1 MKQKQIEEYEINP
14 CTMFIKPFV
23 YGSKVYSQIFELDDE
38 FISPFKP
45 IEIVRKSCEYFGS
58 SFDGRREG
66 TRQLI
71 GITHK
76 VPIVVDPTNFI
87 YLFPTTSPNRPECIW
102 ISHEHV
108 MHHERTS
115 VGDTLVTFQ
124 NKHSYPLPVSYSSF
138 KNQLLRTA
146 LLRTKLMQRI
156 EQMERKSY
164 YVVHRPR
171 PLEASE
177 QHRRYGQFME

>member
-1 MKQKQIEEYEINP
+1 
-14 CTMFIKPFV
+14 MFIKPFV
-23 YGSKVYSQIFELDDE
+23 YGSKVYSQIFELEDE

-45 IEIVRKSCEYFGS
+45 LEIVRKSCEYFGS

-87 YLFPTTSPNRPECIW
+87 YLFPTTSPSRPECIW

-108 MHHERTS
+108 MDHERTA
-115 VGDTLVTFQ
+115 VGDTVVTFQ
-124 NKHSYPLPVSYSSF
+124 NKQSYPLPVSYSSF

-171 PLEASE
+171 HLEASE
-177 QHRRYGQFME
+177 QHRKYGQFIE